1 MCLSKRLE
9 KAAGS
14 IRQGSSRSEQ
24 TRREGRASEL
34 VPRDEDR
41 KRASILSNV
50 LSSFRANFK
59 LYRIGE
65 TKIIRKKFEK
75 SGKKRGKKWRA
86 ILRLLLLLL
95 LLLLPFRSVYPLVG
109 LVVRIG
115 SDREKRKDRSL
126 GRKEGRLTV
135 YRATILEA
143 RRYRAWEGIELGIGN
158 EANEGASCISMGRA
172 RT

>member
-24 TRREGRASEL
+24 TRREGLASEF

-59 LYRIGE
+59 LYRISE

-75 SGKKRGKKWRA
+75 SGKKRGKKWRV
-86 ILRLLLLLL
+86 ILR

>member
-24 TRREGRASEL
+24 TRRERRASEF

-75 SGKKRGKKWRA
+75 SGKKRGKKWRV
-86 ILRLLLLLL
+86 ILR

>member
-24 TRREGRASEL
+24 RETASEL

-86 ILRLLLLLL
+86 ILRLL

>member
-24 TRREGRASEL
+24 TRREGRASEF

-86 ILRLLLLLL
+86 ILRLL

>member
-1 MCLSKRLE
+1 MYLSKRLE

-24 TRREGRASEL
+24 TRREGRASEF

-95 LLLLPFRSVYPLVG
+95 LLFRSVYPLVG

>member
-1 MCLSKRLE
+1 MSIE
-9 KAAGS
+9 AAGK
-14 IRQGSSRSEQ
+14 SRGINSAGFLEE
-24 TRREGRASEL
+24 RAKERASEF

-86 ILRLLLLLL
+86 ILRLL

>member
-24 TRREGRASEL
+24 TRREGRASEF

-59 LYRIGE
+59 LYRISE

-75 SGKKRGKKWRA
+75 SGKKRGKKWRV
-86 ILRLLLLLL
+86 ILR

>member
-24 TRREGRASEL
+24 TRREGRASEF

-86 ILRLLLLLL
+86 ILR